1 MLNIIISNLEALKEN
16 GIIDNKN
23 EIILDKE
30 ITPEYVINLI
40 KQSEFNKEKLKEQ
53 EFGLN
58 K

>member
-1 MLNIIISNLEALKEN
+1 MLNIIISNLETLKEN
-16 GIIDNKN
+16 GIIYNKN